1 MGNIFSFGK
10 KTEKNNKIEVE
21 IQVENMTLDLE
32 DITGFANNH
41 LKTIAPKIEEVVVMD
56 THANPELLNKINK
69 IVVSTVKISV
79 SDSFSVIYIMD
90 IVEKAVVK
98 VLCLCV
104 TDFSE
109 SLKEEL
115 SNKNHIIRFV

>member
-10 KTEKNNKIEVE
+10 KAEKSNKIAVE

>member
-10 KTEKNNKIEVE
+10 KTEKSNKIAVE

-56 THANPELLNKINK
+56 TRANPDLLDKINK
-69 IVVSTVKISV
+69 IVVSTVKFSV

-90 IVEKAVVK
+90 IVKKAVVK
-98 VLCLCV
+98 VFCLCV

>member
-10 KTEKNNKIEVE
+10 KAEKSNKIAVE

-79 SDSFSVIYIMD
+79 SDSFSVIYILD

>member
-10 KTEKNNKIEVE
+10 KAEKSNKIAVE

-79 SDSFSVIYIMD
+79 SDSFSGIYILD